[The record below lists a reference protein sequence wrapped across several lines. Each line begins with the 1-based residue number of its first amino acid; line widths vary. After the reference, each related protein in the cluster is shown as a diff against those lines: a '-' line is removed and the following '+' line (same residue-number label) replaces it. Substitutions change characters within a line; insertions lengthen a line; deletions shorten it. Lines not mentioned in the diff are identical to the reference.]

1 MKYYTDMNDEA
12 KKQMWE
18 EIAYWLSYS
27 EEERATLKLPRFQKD
42 IYEMYQIPESTYY
55 YQLQN
60 KEFMEKMV
68 RIGLTRAKKMLPKI
82 LQNLEKN
89 IESGKEKSIEMGLKY
104 ILEIADRIDH
114 STLGEKIQSIV
125 LTEEQRKRIAEETL
139 QSYEDR
145 TTSNSIEQGTPDT
158 VLSDVR
164 QELPSELAPSSDST
178 STGTSGTRENQEVNN
193 PDATTTWEESA
204 S

>member
-1 MKYYTDMNDEA
+1 MKYYTDMNDEE

>member
-1 MKYYTDMNDEA
+1 MNDEE

-178 STGTSGTRENQEVNN
+178 SREL
-193 PDATTTWEESA
+193 S
-204 S
+204 

>member
-1 MKYYTDMNDEA
+1 MNDEE

-42 IYEMYQIPESTYY
+42 IHEMYQIPESTYY

>member
-1 MKYYTDMNDEA
+1 MNDEE

>member
-1 MKYYTDMNDEA
+1 MIKFYAEMDDEE
-12 KKQMWE
+12 KKVMWE
-18 EIAYWLSYS
+18 EIAYWLSYT
-27 EEERATLKLPRFQKD
+27 EDERAVLKLPRFQKD
-42 IYEMYQIPESTYY
+42 IYEMYRIPESTYY

-104 ILEIADRIDH
+104 ILEIADKIDH

-125 LTEEQRKRIAEETL
+125 LTDEQRKRIAEETL
-139 QSYEDR
+139 YGNHG
-145 TTSNSIEQGTPDT
+145 TTSDPIEQGTPDT
-158 VLSDVR
+158 VLPDVR

-204 S
+204 G